1 MFKINMTSLIN
12 ISTQYI
18 SSALTF
24 ILPRKECFNEIPM
37 SKIKFKRKR
46 KFIKRYFVQNP
57 VYMCLKLR
65 KLK

>member
-1 MFKINMTSLIN
+1 MTSLIN

-18 SSALTF
+18 SSALAF
-24 ILPRKECFNEIPM
+24 ILPRKERFNEIPM

-57 VYMCLKLR
+57 VYMYLKLR